1 MKRPKLQII
10 IAINTALLLQL
21 SGVNTIIVYGGK
33 IAKSIVSGDLVKI
46 MPILIN
52 LDQLIAIFFVSFL
65 LGKYGRRDFLL
76 YGTFVEIIANGLVAV
91 GFLFKE

>member
-1 MKRPKLQII
+1 M
-10 IAINTALLLQL
+10 AINTAFLLQL

-33 IAKSIVSGDLVKI
+33 IAKSVVTGDLIKI

-65 LGKYGRRDFLL
+65 LVKYGRRDFLV
-76 YGTFVEIIANGLVAV
+76 YGTLVEIFANCLVAV
-91 GFLFKE
+91 GFLFKD

>member
-1 MKRPKLQII
+1 M
-10 IAINTALLLQL
+10 AINTAFLLQL

-33 IAKSIVSGDLVKI
+33 IAKSVATGDLIKI

-65 LGKYGRRDFLL
+65 LVKHGRRLFLV
-76 YGTFVEIIANGLVAV
+76 YGTLGVIIANGLVAV
-91 GFLFKE
+91 GFLFKD